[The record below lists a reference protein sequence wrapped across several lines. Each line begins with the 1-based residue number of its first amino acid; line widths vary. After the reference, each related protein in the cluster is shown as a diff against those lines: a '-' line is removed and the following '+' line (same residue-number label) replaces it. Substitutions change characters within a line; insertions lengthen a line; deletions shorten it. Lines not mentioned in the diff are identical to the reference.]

1 MQQYLLNT
9 IQMAFNKEQFKTI
22 KGIFLTVNGKDYQ
35 SDYSYNKNIDVS
47 KNYTVSFSHQTMPA

>member
-1 MQQYLLNT
+1 
-9 IQMAFNKEQFKTI
+9 MAFNKEQFKTI